1 MAECKTCAK
10 LLSAANKIG
19 YCRAHAAQAMAGPEH
34 AARVSAG
41 LKRKLAQDP
50 IYREQCKARA
60 LKNCASETL
69 RTAAKEASKRS
80 GAWRKALAAVT
91 PEDYKRGAARCAE
104 TKLAWCPPELRDA
117 YRELMY
123 RKKFKAAE
131 ARQIIMDQHEKDM
144 AAFRRK
150 LGEI

>member
-117 YRELMY
+117 YRDLLY
-123 RKKFKAAE
+123 RKKLKAAE
-131 ARQIIMDQHEKDM
+131 ARELILAQHEKDM
-144 AAFRRK
+144 AGFRRK
-150 LGEI
+150 LGAE